1 MDMTRKFDRS
11 PDKNWFQSKNVALLQ
26 SLLTVGTTLASWA
39 IALYMGHVKLWPI
52 PMISDCGVHA
62 PEKFVFSIGLVCSA
76 FLMFLFI
83 WIVGESLDL
92 NFISSISLPYR
103 EFH

>member
-1 MDMTRKFDRS
+1 MTKNFDPRPV
-11 PDKNWFQSKNVALLQ
+11 PDKSWFHSKNVALLQ
-26 SLLTVGTTLASWA
+26 CVLTVGTTLASYA

-52 PMISDCGVHA
+52 PMISYCGVHP

-83 WIVGESLDL
+83 WIIGEY
-92 NFISSISLPYR
+92 FYK
-103 EFH
+103 